1 MHTIE
6 GVAFISAPAL
16 IVTVGDANVFHSV
29 RQFAACLGMLPQ
41 QHSTGSKNAAGKLS
55 NERAY
60 CDCVLKPNGPEP

>member
-6 GVAFISAPAL
+6 GIAFISASAPIAR
-16 IVTVGDANVFHSV
+16 VFHAV